1 MTYESI
7 LYEVD
12 QRVAVLTLNRPE
24 RLNAWNTQMAA
35 EIGSALATA
44 QADDEVRVVVLTGS
58 GRAFCAGQ
66 DLSEGE
72 DTFADSPDANPHEQG
87 TPSTMPWDLS
97 KPGVAAINGHAVGVG
112 LTFPLTCDVR
122 FVAEDAKLQ
131 FAFVR
136 RGIAPELGSTK
147 LLRRMVGLQ
156 VASDL
161 LMSGRL
167 FSGAE
172 AADIGLAARAVP
184 SGEVVETALDWAS
197 DLAAHTAPVSV
208 AVTKK
213 MMWENLL
220 PEIEDTFRK
229 ELRLIPWLGSQPD
242 AAEGVMHF
250 IEKRSPSWSG
260 SVLEDTPDIDF

>member
-1 MTYESI
+1 MTYDSI
-7 LYEVD
+7 IYEVD
-12 QRVAVLTLNRPE
+12 QGVALVTLNRPE
-24 RLNAWNTQMAA
+24 RLNAWNTKMAA
-35 EIGSALATA
+35 ELGLALADA
-44 QADDEVRVVVLTGS
+44 QAEDAVRAVVITGA

-66 DLSEGE
+66 DLSAGG

-87 TPSTMPWDLS
+87 TPSTMPWDVS
-97 KPGVAAINGHAVGVG
+97 KPVVAAINGHAVGVG

-147 LLRRMVGLQ
+147 LLSQMVGLQ

-161 LMSGRL
+161 LMSGRF
-167 FSGAE
+167 FSGTE
-172 AADIGLAARAVP
+172 AVEIGLAARALPADAV
-184 SGEVVETALDWAS
+184 
-197 DLAAHTAPVSV
+197 LAAALEWAHDVAHNTAPVSV

-213 MMWENLL
+213 LMWENLRA
-220 PEIEDTFRK
+220 EIDDTFQR

-242 AAEGVMHF
+242 ATEGVMHF
-250 IEKRSPSWSG
+250 MEKRAPSWSG
-260 SVLEDTPDIDF
+260 SVANDMPDMGL

>member
-12 QRVAVLTLNRPE
+12 QNVAVLTLNRPE
-24 RLNAWNTQMAA
+24 RLNAWNTHMAA
-35 EIGSALATA
+35 EIGSALAAA
-44 QADDEVRVVVLTGS
+44 QADDEVRAVVLTGA

-66 DLSEGE
+66 DLSDGE
-72 DTFADSPDANPHEQG
+72 DTFADNADANAHEQG
-87 TPSTMPWDLS
+87 TPSTMPWDVS
-97 KPGVAAINGHAVGVG
+97 KPIVAAINGHAVGVG
-112 LTFPLTCDVR
+112 LTFPLTCDIR
-122 FVAEDAKLQ
+122 FVADDAKLQ

-147 LLRRMVGLQ
+147 LLSRMVGLQ

-161 LMSGRL
+161 LMSGRF
-167 FSGAE
+167 FSGVE

-184 SGEVVETALDWAS
+184 SGEVLDTALSWAI
-197 DLAAHTAPVSV
+197 DVAANTAPVSV

-220 PEIEDTFRK
+220 PEIKDTFRK

-250 IEKRSPSWSG
+250 MEKRPPSWSG
-260 SVLEDTPDIDF
+260 SVLTDMPDLDM

>member
-24 RLNAWNTQMAA
+24 RLNACNTQMAA

-97 KPGVAAINGHAVGVG
+97 KPVVAAINGHAVGVG

-147 LLRRMVGLQ
+147 LLSRMVGLQ

-161 LMSGRL
+161 LMSC
-167 FSGAE
+167 
-172 AADIGLAARAVP
+172 
-184 SGEVVETALDWAS
+184 
-197 DLAAHTAPVSV
+197 
-208 AVTKK
+208 
-213 MMWENLL
+213 LL
-220 PEIEDTFRK
+220 YT
-229 ELRLIPWLGSQPD
+229 
-242 AAEGVMHF
+242 
-250 IEKRSPSWSG
+250 SPSPRDRG
-260 SVLEDTPDIDF
+260 